1 MTDEAADECAGG
13 GRELRDD
20 ALVHQTPNSTITPT
34 GAAAT
39 RAFVAFV
46 NVHGALAVP
55 EEGSERS
62 LEPHPTCETDLS
74 VIHTQLA
81 AMAADTRPQTYP
93 LTLFVAHD

>member
-13 GRELRDD
+13 GRESHDD
-20 ALVHQTPNSTITPT
+20 ALVQTPNSTITPT
-34 GAAAT
+34 GAAAN
-39 RAFVAFV
+39 ACVCCICECD
-46 NVHGALAVP
+46 GALAVP

-93 LTLFVAHD
+93 LTIFVAHD